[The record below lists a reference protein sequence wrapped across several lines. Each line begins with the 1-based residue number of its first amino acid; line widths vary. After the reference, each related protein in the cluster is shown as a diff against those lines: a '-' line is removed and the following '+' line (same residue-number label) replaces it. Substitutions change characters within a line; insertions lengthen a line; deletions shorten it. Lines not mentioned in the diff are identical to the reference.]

1 MTEDGKVS
9 HDMFY
14 SFLHVTYL
22 SQFNFYFIK
31 LFNSLYWTRYI
42 LLMWANDLW
51 SFWKVWIFEKRDI
64 IHSIRG
70 QTNKGLKVRSSFWHM
85 SDHWKF
91 SVVTFFNVQPIY
103 FYRMLHYFPW
113 FFLLDFKYS
122 HMFNYLWLVIIVWTF

>member
-22 SQFNFYFIK
+22 SQFNSYFIK

-42 LLMWANDLW
+42 LLIWANDLW

-70 QTNKGLKVRSSFWHM
+70 QTNKGLKVRSSFWHVW
-85 SDHWKF
+85 SLKIQCCYIF
-91 SVVTFFNVQPIY
+91 QRAANLFLQNVALLSLI
-103 FYRMLHYFPW
+103 
-113 FFLLDFKYS
+113 FLLDFKYS

>member
-1 MTEDGKVS
+1 MNSLTVWQKTAKWATICFIR
-9 HDMFY
+9 FY
-14 SFLHVTYL
+14 IVTYL

-42 LLMWANDLW
+42 LLIWANDLW

-113 FFLLDFKYS
+113 FF
-122 HMFNYLWLVIIVWTF
+122 YLILNILICLIIFG